1 MMIER
6 ATNVG
11 STLRHARLAL
21 GMTAEEAAIR
31 AGFTDPAEGAARVL
45 GVEATGVCNDDLLQ
59 RLAEACGLEYRLLSG
74 AAGRD
79 EELLLLEFFAWA
91 SAPETA
97 RLESEVAP
105 GVAMV
110 VPVPRSS
117 RTREEAE
124 AFASRWA
131 RDNRRGARLVLSP
144 TRATLVDEAGRV
156 YARVE
161 ADPPARD

>member
-11 STLRHARLAL
+11 SMLRHARLAL

-31 AGFTDPAEGAARVL
+31 AGFADAAEGAARVL
-45 GVEATGVCNDDLLQ
+45 GIEANGVCNDDLLR
-59 RLAEACGLEYRLLSG
+59 RLAGACGLEAGDLTG
-74 AAGRD
+74 AASRD
-79 EELLLLEFFAWA
+79 EESLLLEFYAWA

-161 ADPPARD
+161 AEPRGRE